1 MRKKQGTEYSSL
13 SLPAP
18 CLLFFMSRGPL
29 IFSMC
34 VCSVTQ
40 EYRLFATPQ
49 MVAPLSMEFSRQEYW
64 IKLPFPIP
72 GNLPHP
78 GIEPVSLALLADSL
92 PSEPPQKPLLH
103 FKHPLLNS
111 ISGPWHLS
119 CLRTFVLT
127 VSFALISFP
136 LTLHRAESFTSL
148 SFKLKHSLTK

>member
-1 MRKKQGTEYSSL
+1 MTERL
-13 SLPAP
+13 SLFKDGYYLRG
-18 CLLFFMSRGPL
+18 CILLSDTPRSKTL
-29 IFSMC
+29 VSLLRINDI

-92 PSEPPQKPLLH
+92 PSEPPGK
-103 FKHPLLNS
+103 
-111 ISGPWHLS
+111 
-119 CLRTFVLT
+119 
-127 VSFALISFP
+127 
-136 LTLHRAESFTSL
+136 
-148 SFKLKHSLTK
+148 